1 MSFMYR
7 VYEVLGVVKE
17 VRGKVIRVFGD
28 IVSVAV
34 DDETL
39 HIMGIR
45 GTYVK
50 IKTGKNR
57 DLLGIVSNLNLLD
70 ELYRQSSG
78 RISILES
85 YSEISLT
92 RNEIIVSLLGSLTDN
107 GIDRKID
114 TIPSPGDDVY
124 PLTTDELSRIFSRGD
139 IRIGSLTTNA
149 NVEVKL
155 DINELATKH
164 AAILAMT
171 GAGKSNALG
180 VLLIQ
185 ILKRFDHARILLIDT
200 HSEYVILGGEKSPIR
215 DKTIVYAPVG
225 KFKQILEKDGVN
237 ALSLETPYWMLT
249 LEEWY
254 SLLGLTPQATRQRR
268 SFREALRNI
277 KGERRLNDP
286 IYFDLRELYSAIRS
300 TGNEELIEKFED
312 AINTEEY
319 EFIFYPKE
327 TTEIL
332 KRDDISSEEKIK
344 MVFKKISEPIIR
356 DGLKIIALG
365 GLSADVQNSV
375 VSMLLRTLFRI
386 AVEAKLAGHPI
397 PAIIAVEEAHIYAPK
412 DMYAT
417 AKQIIE
423 RIAKEGRKFGIGLLL
438 VSQRPRELSETAL
451 AQCGT
456 LIALKTVNPS
466 DQKHIQ
472 NSLEDV
478 TSMITSS
485 LPGLGRGE
493 AIISGPSVPVPCVVK
508 VDLFDEAIERE
519 FNERL
524 GLGGKDIDFRE
535 EWMNGL
541 KDEVIEEIFKR
552 IYSVKRDE
560 RERIKSKG
568 SLDEFF
574 NR

>member
-1 MSFMYR
+1 VST
-7 VYEVLGVVKE
+7 EIK
-17 VRGKVIRVFGD
+17 GKVIRVFGD
-28 IVSVAV
+28 IISVAV
-34 DDETL
+34 DEKAL

-50 IKTGKNR
+50 VRTRKGR

-78 RISILES
+78 RISLLES
-85 YSEISLT
+85 YSDISLT
-92 RNEIIVSLLGSLTDN
+92 RNEIIVSLLGSLSNSGVDRR
-107 GIDRKID
+107 IDA
-114 TIPSPGDDVY
+114 IPSPGDDVY
-124 PLTTDELSRIFSRGD
+124 PLTTDELARIFSSGD
-139 IRIGSLTTNA
+139 IRIGALTTNPD
-149 NVEVKL
+149 VEVKL

-185 ILKRFDHARILLIDT
+185 MLKRFNHARVLLIDT
-200 HSEYVILGGEKSPIR
+200 HSEYVVLGKNNSPIN
-215 DKTIVYAPVG
+215 DKTVVYAPVG
-225 KFKQILEKDGVN
+225 KFKQILEREGIN
-237 ALSLETPYWMLT
+237 ALSMETPYWMLT

-254 SLLGLTPQATRQRR
+254 SLLGLSPLATRQRR
-268 SFREALRNI
+268 SFREALRSI
-277 KGERRLNDP
+277 KGDRNINDP
-286 IYFDLRELYSAIRS
+286 IYFDLDELYNAIRG
-300 TGNEELIEKFED
+300 TRNDELLEKFED
-312 AINTEEY
+312 AVNTEEY
-319 EFIFYPKE
+319 EFIFFPDE
-327 TTEIL
+327 ALRIM
-332 KRDDISSEEKIK
+332 SSSDLSLEEKIK
-344 MVFKKISEPIIR
+344 MVFRKISEPIIK

-365 GLSADVQNSV
+365 GLSADVQNAV

-386 AVEAKLAGHPI
+386 AVEAKLSGHPI
-397 PAIIAVEEAHIYAPK
+397 PAVIAVEEAHIYVPK
-412 DMYAT
+412 DTYAT

-423 RIAKEGRKFGIGLLL
+423 RIAKEGRKFGIGLFL

-466 DQKHIQ
+466 DQRHIQ

-485 LPGLGRGE
+485 LPGLGKGE

-508 VDLFDEAIERE
+508 VDLFDEVIERE
-519 FNERL
+519 FNGRL

-535 EWMNGL
+535 EWRNGL
-541 KDEVIEEIFKR
+541 EREIIDEIFKR
-552 IYSVKRDE
+552 IYSPKKEDRDK
-560 RERIKSKG
+560 IKTSA
-568 SLDEFF
+568 SLEEFF
-574 NR
+574 GR